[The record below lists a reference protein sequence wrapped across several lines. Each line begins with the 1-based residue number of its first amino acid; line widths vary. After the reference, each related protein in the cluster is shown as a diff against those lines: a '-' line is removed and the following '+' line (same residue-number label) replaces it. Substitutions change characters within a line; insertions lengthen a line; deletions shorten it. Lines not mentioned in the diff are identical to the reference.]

1 MLGEVKND
9 NMATR
14 KLVEYVITVRK
25 NNTDEWMA
33 GLISHVNQWAEAVRE
48 EDRVAAYRDGLQV
61 ITPKDIAETMPEDP
75 R

>member
-1 MLGEVKND
+1 MDAKNGS
-9 NMATR
+9 MATR

-33 GLISHVNQWAEAVRE
+33 GLISHVNQWAEAVQE
-48 EDRVAAYRDGLQV
+48 EDRVVAYQDGLQI
-61 ITPKDIAETMPEDP
+61 ITPEDIAETMPEYP